1 MIVSSETAPS
11 KVLLIVPQNIIW
23 SKNETLNI
31 QEKLHR
37 TIIEIISSIKIFL
50 LQFLVCLNVL
60 YVL

>member
-11 KVLLIVPQNIIW
+11 KVLLFVPQNIIW

-37 TIIEIISSIKIFL
+37 TIIEIIISMKNIFVTIL
-50 LQFLVCLNVL
+50 
-60 YVL
+60 